1 MSSVGVLLLPEVL
14 RARLGQDGAQ
24 AFIDVLNESARN
36 IAQTVG
42 QSSVGRAEERIG
54 EVNTTIANLRAEL
67 KKDISET
74 KLEVA
79 SAKTELKVE
88 LANLRTEIREG
99 LAKNKAELIK
109 WSFLFWAG
117 QLVGLGGLMFYLL
130 KH

>member
-1 MSSVGVLLLPEVL
+1 MSSVSVLLLPEVL
-14 RARLGQDGAQ
+14 RERLGQDGAQ

-36 IAQTVG
+36 IAQTVS
-42 QSSVGRAEERIG
+42 QSSASRAEERIS
-54 EVNTTIANLRAEL
+54 EVNAAIANLRAEL

-88 LANLRTEIREG
+88 LGNLRIEIKEG
-99 LAKNKAELIK
+99 LANTKVDLLK
-109 WSFLFWAG
+109 WTFLFWAG